1 MTVFGVWRCS
11 TDIQDQERQV
21 IALEKAGA
29 EKIYDWLN
37 NETEPKLTNLTKN
50 FDQCN

>member
-21 IALEKAGA
+21 LALEKAGA
-29 EKIYDWLN
+29 EKYMEIRSQEHLI
-37 NETEPKLTNLTKN
+37 LIQ
-50 FDQCN
+50 DQN